1 MNDND
6 SDKELM
12 KKYIHV
18 IRNSNTFNIETLN
31 SINNLSKDN
40 RLELLIIY
48 NEMIGYYRSFFETYY
63 KNYKL

>member
-1 MNDND
+1 MNHNTTN
-6 SDKELM
+6 KELI

-18 IRNSNTFNIETLN
+18 IRNSNTFNIEILN
-31 SINNLSKDN
+31 AINNLSKED

-48 NEMIGYYRSFFETYY
+48 NEMIGHYRSFFETYY